1 MTTAPER
8 SSSSAN
14 VPAGPTIV
22 IPKKET
28 KGPKITYIW
37 MPDAKGNLVKAD
49 ASVVKKS
56 FAKLP
61 GSAQVALTQYLLTI
75 ANKQPTDAARQAL
88 WNDIV
93 DGAIASFKEGKK
105 QSPWDV
111 LNVLTKN
118 SPAVTGESITY
129 TAYDDITAEAL
140 LNKIADDIGFDINAL
155 TTADK
160 KEFFNKLNTE
170 AKSSGKTT
178 TRKAASG
185 GMETVVTPSLFN
197 AKDFTESFLWA
208 KVNLGDTTKL
218 PSKAITQISSIK
230 SILRDNG
237 ISDLSQKEINAL
249 GVALAS
255 GKQTIDTL
263 KKDLGA
269 KAAARYPLFA
279 KRLQD
284 TPGLTVMDV
293 VEPYVK
299 QMAKY
304 WEIDPS
310 TIDLDNPDLDKFV
323 RPDGTAGNVPMG
335 SLSDWVD
342 YLKNHPN
349 SEKASWSK
357 DLARDSAVGIAR
369 AMGFGV

>member
-1 MTTAPER
+1 MSKP
-8 SSSSAN
+8 
-14 VPAGPTIV
+14 PPGPIIV
-22 IPKKET
+22 IPEKKDE
-28 KGPKITYIW
+28 GPKITYIW

-93 DGAIASFKEGKK
+93 DGAIAAFKEGKK

-118 SPAVTGESITY
+118 SPAVTGETVTY
-129 TAYDDITAEAL
+129 TEYDEITSEAL
-140 LNKIADDIGFDINAL
+140 LNKIAETIGFNVAGL
-155 TTADK
+155 STADK

-170 AKSSGKTT
+170 AKASGRTT
-178 TRKAASG
+178 TRRAATG
-185 GMETVVTPSLFN
+185 GMETVVTPSLFD
-197 AKDFTESFLWA
+197 AKSFTESFLWA
-208 KVNLGDTTKL
+208 KVNLGDTSNL
-218 PSKAITQISSIK
+218 PSSAIAKIASINSLLKA
-230 SILRDNG
+230 NG
-237 ISDLSQKEINAL
+237 ISDYSKKEIDAF

-255 GKQTIDTL
+255 GAKTIDEF
-263 KKDLGA
+263 KNEFAA

-284 TPGLTVMDV
+284 TPGLTVSDV
-293 VEPYVK
+293 VEPYVT
-299 QMAKY
+299 QMAKW
-304 WEIDPS
+304 WEIDPN

-335 SLSDWVD
+335 SISDWVA

-349 SEKASWSK
+349 SEKTTWANEA
-357 DLARDSAVGIAR
+357 ARDGAVGIAR

>member
-1 MTTAPER
+1 MTTPPKGV
-8 SSSSAN
+8 
-14 VPAGPTIV
+14 VPV
-22 IPKKET
+22 IPKKKT
-28 KGPKITYIW
+28 TAPKITYIW

-49 ASVVKKS
+49 SAVVKKS

-93 DGAIASFKEGKK
+93 DGAIAAFKEGKK

-118 SPAVTGESITY
+118 SPAVSGESVTY
-129 TAYDDITAEAL
+129 TEYDEITSEAL
-140 LNKIADDIGFDINAL
+140 LNKIAETIGFNVAAL
-155 TTADK
+155 SIADK

-170 AKSSGKTT
+170 AKASGKTT
-178 TRKAASG
+178 TRRAATG
-185 GMETVVTPSLFN
+185 GMETVVTPSLFD
-197 AKDFTESFLWA
+197 AKSFTESFLWA
-208 KVNLGDTTKL
+208 KVNLGDTKNL
-218 PSKAITQISSIK
+218 PSSAIAKIASINSLLKA
-230 SILRDNG
+230 NG
-237 ISDLSQKEINAL
+237 ISDYSKKEIDAF

-255 GKQTIDTL
+255 GAKTIDEF
-263 KKDLGA
+263 KNEFAA

-279 KRLQD
+279 KRLKD
-284 TPGLTVMDV
+284 TPGLTVSDV
-293 VEPYVK
+293 VEPYIT
-299 QMAKY
+299 QMAKW
-304 WEIDPS
+304 WEIDPN

-335 SLSDWVD
+335 SISDWVT
-342 YLKNHPN
+342 YLKNHSN
-349 SEKASWSK
+349 SEKTTWANES
-357 DLARDSAVGIAR
+357 ARDGAVGIAR